1 MDFGTP
7 ILFKYNLLKEI
18 ICTLDNISLIYFF
31 TIFFFI
37 FSVVSL
43 CVFAQRLLKK
53 ILILTLIIY
62 YFGVIDLYLQI
73 SCLISMISL
82 KCGFIFPTIYSCF
95 NFQLFDYPDPC
106 FDQYTSFQYFI
117 QPKLEIKYI
126 IYTIEFLLLQY
137 SGLLKQVLLYRA
149 KLFKNLKPF
158 RYK

>member
-53 ILILTLIIY
+53 
-62 YFGVIDLYLQI
+62 
-73 SCLISMISL
+73 
-82 KCGFIFPTIYSCF
+82 
-95 NFQLFDYPDPC
+95 NFDFDFDYLLFWGDR
-106 FDQYTSFQYFI
+106 FI
-117 QPKLEIKYI
+117 PLDFMPYKYD
-126 IYTIEFLLLQY
+126 F
-137 SGLLKQVLLYRA
+137 
-149 KLFKNLKPF
+149 FKVWLHLSYNI
-158 RYK
+158 

>member
-62 YFGVIDLYLQI
+62 YFGVIDLYL
-73 SCLISMISL
+73 
-82 KCGFIFPTIYSCF
+82 
-95 NFQLFDYPDPC
+95 
-106 FDQYTSFQYFI
+106 
-117 QPKLEIKYI
+117 
-126 IYTIEFLLLQY
+126 
-137 SGLLKQVLLYRA
+137 
-149 KLFKNLKPF
+149 
-158 RYK
+158 

>member
-31 TIFFFI
+31 TIFFSYLVLFPY
-37 FSVVSL
+37 
-43 CVFAQRLLKK
+43 VFLLNAFYKK
-53 ILILTLIIY
+53 NLILTLIIY

-73 SCLISMISL
+73 SCLISMITL

-117 QPKLEIKYI
+117 QPKLEIFKFI
-126 IYTIEFLLLQY
+126 VQTSEFLLQY
-137 SGLLKQVLLYRA
+137 SGLLKNVQLYRNFFF
-149 KLFKNLKPF
+149 LI
-158 RYK
+158 